1 MKMAAIKK
9 VVADKKMCVLTR
21 DKDGNRWI
29 GDGTRFYVLDEFIP
43 VTKEN
48 ALAVLDVDK
57 AKRDS
62 FAVIEQREPDPRL
75 SIYPDEQRDEQ
86 LIPGLAVKYGGDT
99 VLVLV
104 TEKMEIFAIKDE
116 DLKPVETAGGYGYTL
131 RRRYTPT
138 GEEMRPA
145 VMIQG
150 DMMISAAIM
159 PMEDKVSRAIADTMS
174 RIVGGF
180 VREYEEEEE
189 ELAEEE

>member
-9 VVADKKMCVLTR
+9 VVADKKMCVLAR

-29 GDGTRFYVLDEFIP
+29 GDGTRFYALDEFIP

-62 FAVIEQREPDPRL
+62 YAVIEQGDPDPRL
-75 SIYPDEQRDEQ
+75 SIYPDEQQDER

-116 DLKPVETAGGYGYTL
+116 DLKPVETVGGYGFTL

-150 DMMISAAIM
+150 DMMISAVLM

-180 VREYEEEEE
+180 VRPYEDEEE
-189 ELAEEE
+189 